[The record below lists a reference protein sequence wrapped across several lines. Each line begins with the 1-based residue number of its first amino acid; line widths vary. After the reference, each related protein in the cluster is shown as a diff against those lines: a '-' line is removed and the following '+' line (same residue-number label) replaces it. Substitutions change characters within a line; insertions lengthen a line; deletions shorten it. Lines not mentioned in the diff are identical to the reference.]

1 MIEQACDT
9 APRTND
15 PMWGLRLANRATDA
29 WLIEE
34 ATRIAGVANRVN
46 VLGPEL
52 VEFYGGPKVVL
63 QMEGAI

>member
-1 MIEQACDT
+1 
-9 APRTND
+9 
-15 PMWGLRLANRATDA
+15 MWGLRLANRATDA